1 MNYLFVTCIIEDKKG
16 NIWLGGDGLTR
27 FDGKSFT
34 AFTTKDGLTNPS
46 VWSILEDKNGKLWV
60 GTRGKSLY
68 LYDEKKF
75 IDYSEYKH

>member
-1 MNYLFVTCIIEDKKG
+1 
-16 NIWLGGDGLTR
+16 LGGDGLTR

-34 AFTTKDGLTNPS
+34 AFTTKYGLTNPS

-75 IDYSEYKH
+75 IAYSEYKH